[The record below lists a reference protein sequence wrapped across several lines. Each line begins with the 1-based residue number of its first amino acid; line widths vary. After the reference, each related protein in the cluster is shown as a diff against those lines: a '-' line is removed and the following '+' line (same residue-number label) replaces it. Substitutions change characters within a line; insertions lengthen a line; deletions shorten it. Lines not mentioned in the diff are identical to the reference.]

1 MNHKQDIYMSKD
13 KIKKLK
19 EEKTKQ
25 FNELVGKREAAKKQL
40 QAIEDRLIL
49 LKGQYKMLEE
59 LEDEQKDSKKD

>member
-19 EEKTKQ
+19 EEKTKE

-59 LEDEQKDSKKD
+59 LEDEQKDSKKE